1 MNDPYKTILMRIG
14 LSYIIILILKS
25 VKLSTYKGFL
35 QKIKP
40 QNTLLQFALEDSGEK
55 IHQLFTSMSG
65 TDLQIQH
72 IVSV

>member
-14 LSYIIILILKS
+14 LSYITILILKS

-40 QNTLLQFALEDSGEK
+40 QNTLLHFALEDSGEK